1 MATTTSESEEERKTS
16 KVRKK
21 VRKEENKRC
30 YMHLSSV
37 NNEDVQHFTR
47 TRWDTYRN
55 YLKQWLC
62 LQDQNKHLAEI
73 YKHCSDVDFDAIPDV
88 AGFHATCYR
97 RFTDKSALFYAE
109 KRTARAVG
117 EPSAAAGQSAGTS
130 ETPRKKLRSRSGLP
144 VASAG
149 PVLPAICII
158 CQKVE
163 KYTRVGGKRQRD
175 QLTQAETVSADL
187 DRSRIHAD
195 EEAVTRISSTIDSM
209 LNPFDLHQ
217 DGIVCLSSGTVAS
230 EGVKKDLLAAPER
243 GEEAVKVFIDQ
254 RLLTKSVDIFAPIK
268 AQKLKTFSDQAK
280 TKTKSAAA
288 KDVILRADKKLF
300 SRLLIIG
307 QSRKV
312 DLRQILSYSLGTVSY
327 PLASTDGSLAKTD
340 KSALMNILENKDK
353 DCLVQQVPS
362 DGAILFDG
370 MAVIQAMHSKPATFG
385 ELADNLPQYV
395 VKIALQHKC
404 TRIDFVIDQYPEI
417 SIKNLERSRR
427 AEGGTQQVQI
437 YGRDQKAP
445 TQWKKFLSNG
455 TNKAALAEFLFVA
468 WRDADLTILGRDF
481 SLYIAHGEL
490 CHCVTVKEGSQT
502 VSAVHELTCDH
513 EECDTRVFLHA
524 QHAAQEHQTVVIKS
538 PDTDVAVIAV
548 SLQRALQCSLY
559 FFTGVG
565 NRTRIID
572 VAKVA
577 AALGNSVCSALIGIH
592 TFTGCDSTSA
602 FHGKGKRKTFSLA
615 CQKDEYLTAFSNLG
629 SSFNLDQSTFKTLS
643 KYVCHLY
650 GQASAKDVNDA
661 RYKAFCMASSALPEL
676 SIPPTS
682 DALHQHCKRANY
694 QAAVMR
700 HSLTGMM
707 CAPSPIG
714 NGWYIEDGELTVRW
728 MTRNPAPDSVLQVVH
743 CGCKTSKC
751 ETERCSC
758 MSAKMSC
765 TDLCHCQNCG
775 NVSKETE
782 ERGAWD
788 DDTDESDI
796 DE

>member
-73 YKHCSDVDFDAIPDV
+73 YKHCSDVDFDAIPDD

-175 QLTQAETVSADL
+175 QLTQAETVSA
-187 DRSRIHAD
+187 
-195 EEAVTRISSTIDSM
+195 
-209 LNPFDLHQ
+209 
-217 DGIVCLSSGTVAS
+217 
-230 EGVKKDLLAAPER
+230 
-243 GEEAVKVFIDQ
+243 
-254 RLLTKSVDIFAPIK
+254 
-268 AQKLKTFSDQAK
+268 
-280 TKTKSAAA
+280 
-288 KDVILRADKKLF
+288 
-300 SRLLIIG
+300 
-307 QSRKV
+307 
-312 DLRQILSYSLGTVSY
+312 
-327 PLASTDGSLAKTD
+327 
-340 KSALMNILENKDK
+340 
-353 DCLVQQVPS
+353 
-362 DGAILFDG
+362 
-370 MAVIQAMHSKPATFG
+370 
-385 ELADNLPQYV
+385 
-395 VKIALQHKC
+395 
-404 TRIDFVIDQYPEI
+404 
-417 SIKNLERSRR
+417 
-427 AEGGTQQVQI
+427 
-437 YGRDQKAP
+437 
-445 TQWKKFLSNG
+445 
-455 TNKAALAEFLFVA
+455 
-468 WRDADLTILGRDF
+468 
-481 SLYIAHGEL
+481 
-490 CHCVTVKEGSQT
+490 
-502 VSAVHELTCDH
+502 
-513 EECDTRVFLHA
+513 
-524 QHAAQEHQTVVIKS
+524 
-538 PDTDVAVIAV
+538 
-548 SLQRALQCSLY
+548 
-559 FFTGVG
+559 
-565 NRTRIID
+565 
-572 VAKVA
+572 
-577 AALGNSVCSALIGIH
+577 
-592 TFTGCDSTSA
+592 GCDSTSA